1 MYYWLAGVY
10 TLTQSILSTERL
22 IGLASVY
29 SIISHVINLICC
41 SFRNL
46 WRRTEDL
53 KRCIDTTQGGP
64 CLLVCKVLFTE
75 SVTVSDQLNL
85 MKSKVAFTLANWD
98 WIWTETGLVSDLVPV
113 AFTLDWFSYGLWVKC
128 DVSNQHFGKKRHNSK
143 QLSHHSNQPISR
155 LLNPL
160 RLGGFESS
168 PNSVQIRSACM
179 RSHWWTRYPN
189 QVQIQSRVRLYERS
203 HLKYRHRLC
212 LRQTNPLSMDIP
224 RVRHSCQMHGECS
237 FVSRLLQCMPQRNK
251 NNNFKINRT
260 IT

>member
-98 WIWTETGLVSDLVPV
+98 WIWTETGQVSDLVPV

-168 PNSVQIRSACM
+168 PNSVQIRSASCVHTGGLAIQIKSKSNPESACM
-179 RSHWWTRYPN
+179 NAVTLSIVIVYASDR
-189 QVQIQSRVRLYERS
+189 QIHCQWI
-203 HLKYRHRLC
+203 YR
-212 LRQTNPLSMDIP
+212 
-224 RVRHSCQMHGECS
+224 ECVTAARCTGS
-237 FVSRLLQCMPQRNK
+237 VVL
-251 NNNFKINRT
+251 
-260 IT
+260 